1 MTIIGLYTSI
11 CNVWKQKRKRLWQYI
26 EDSFNQPRP
35 SQTDSD
41 LDSFDVV
48 RREVTRY
55 RIDATTAESLNNFQ
69 AETSCHT
76 SPRFVRYWVASR
88 HHVNYLASSSIF
100 SSCFKVL
107 CLSTKGI
114 GARFDWFSSLPT
126 MCSFFCCIC
135 YHCPTLH
142 LLYQMFRGI
151 DYHFEVDFKS
161 YLKLWT
167 NKQRKHYPP
176 LGGSVTM
183 QTQAERTH

>member
-100 SSCFKVL
+100 SSCFKVF
-107 CLSTKGI
+107 CLSTTASVRALI
-114 GARFDWFSSLPT
+114 DFHRYLPCAPFFVVFVTIARHFT
-126 MCSFFCCIC
+126 YCIKCSAVSI
-135 YHCPTLH
+135 T
-142 LLYQMFRGI
+142 I
-151 DYHFEVDFKS
+151 
-161 YLKLWT
+161 LKLI
-167 NKQRKHYPP
+167 
-176 LGGSVTM
+176 LS
-183 QTQAERTH
+183 RT